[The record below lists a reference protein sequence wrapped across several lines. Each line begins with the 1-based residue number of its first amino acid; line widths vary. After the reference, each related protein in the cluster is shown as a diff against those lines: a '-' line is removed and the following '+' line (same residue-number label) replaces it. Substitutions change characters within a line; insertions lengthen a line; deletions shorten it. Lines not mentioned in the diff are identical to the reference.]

1 MRLSQIRLFLTEMAT
16 LLRGGVPM
24 RRSLEM
30 LAGGSPSRLSRLAS
44 GVLDHLGSGESF
56 ADALRRDGSLD
67 VPEYVAVIEAGER
80 SGKLPELLQRL
91 GDEIDKRVEVRNRI
105 LSKLAYPVLLIVLA
119 PVLVSLRVL
128 WSEGT
133 LAYLAEVAM
142 WLGPLVLIGA
152 AVVTLSLNPDLLRRT
167 LAPVENVIA
176 AVPGLG
182 TALVRFSLGKSL
194 SLLGLLLE
202 SGLGLNEAFELT
214 ADASAWRRH
223 AAAFRE
229 ASRAVSG
236 GANFTESMM
245 HVSDLPSSQRL
256 TIATGEESGTFDRAL
271 QNCGR
276 ELIDSAWRRL
286 EILLVVV
293 LPVVI
298 LLIAGFIVL
307 QYALSV
313 FTGI

>member
-1 MRLSQIRLFLTEMAT
+1 MVVVVLAAVLVPLS
-16 LLRGGVPM
+16 
-24 RRSLEM
+24 
-30 LAGGSPSRLSRLAS
+30 
-44 GVLDHLGSGESF
+44 
-56 ADALRRDGSLD
+56 
-67 VPEYVAVIEAGER
+67 
-80 SGKLPELLQRL
+80 
-91 GDEIDKRVEVRNRI
+91 
-105 LSKLAYPVLLIVLA
+105 VLL
-119 PVLVSLRVL
+119 
-128 WSEGT
+128 SEGT

-152 AVVTLSLNPDLLRRT
+152 AVVTLWLNPDLLRRT
-167 LAPVENVIA
+167 LAPVENVLA
-176 AVPGLG
+176 AIPGLG
-182 TALVRFSLGKSL
+182 SALVRFSLGKSL

-271 QNCGR
+271 QHCGR

-286 EILLVVV
+286 EILIRL
-293 LPVVI
+293 LPVLVY
-298 LLIAGFIVL
+298 LMVGYIVL
-307 QYALSV
+307 QRALSV
-313 FTGI
+313 YTGF